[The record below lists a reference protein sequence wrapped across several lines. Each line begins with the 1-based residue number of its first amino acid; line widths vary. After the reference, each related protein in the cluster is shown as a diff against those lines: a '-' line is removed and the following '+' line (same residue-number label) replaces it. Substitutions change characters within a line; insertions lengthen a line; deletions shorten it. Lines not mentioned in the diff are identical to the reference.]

1 MPVRSPRLGILPPAG
16 LDLGKT
22 RKSEELSMRWIVRVG
37 VTLAVLLVLGLGL
50 SAMVPAER
58 VAQAVSSQFEAMTGR
73 KMQLE
78 GEVSP
83 RLWPSLGISTG
94 PVSIANA
101 DWAESDQP
109 LFQAQGLSIDVNF
122 GALFGGEVK
131 ILGLAADR
139 PEINLERNAEGE
151 ANWVFAAGTG
161 GGAGSVPAPATGF
174 TLDDGTIS
182 GGVIR
187 YVDRQ
192 SGREIALDAVDATL
206 AIPDF
211 SGPFTL
217 TARGLSGGQAVAL
230 DLTGGVFSAFALG
243 RVVPVTATL
252 TAGGTKLGF
261 DGRGGYAP
269 VVAEGALVADL
280 ADLPA
285 LGALTGSDLSR
296 PQPGLGHD
304 RLRIAGTLTLDG
316 TGAAFLRGAEIVMDA
331 NQLKGDLDLL
341 PGDARP
347 LLKGT
352 LVAGPIVLA
361 TGPEG
366 EMGGGQAGGMEAAGW
381 PEGEIDVSALGTLD
395 AEVALSAPSIDLGV
409 LKLGQTRALVTVD
422 RARAV
427 IDIREMQAYNGQVS
441 GDFVVNGRGGLSV
454 GGRLA
459 FAGLQTQ
466 PLLTDLAGWDRLVS
480 TADAELEFLGVGNS
494 VDAIMKSLEGKGALE
509 LGRGELRGL
518 DIAGML
524 RTLDPGFVGEGQ
536 KTAFDGLAGTF
547 TIAGGVLTNNDLKLV
562 APHVTASGSGELGL
576 GERRLDYR
584 LRPTALAAED
594 GTGGVMV
601 PLLITGPWA
610 DPSFRLDLES
620 IAREKMEAEAK
631 AVAERL
637 EQEAKAAEAAARAEL
652 EQRLREELG
661 VEVAPDQSLGDA
673 ARDAATQALEDQAVR
688 ALEEILNG
696 N

>member
-1 MPVRSPRLGILPPAG
+1 
-16 LDLGKT
+16 
-22 RKSEELSMRWIVRVG
+22 MRWIVRVG
-37 VTLAVLLVLGLGL
+37 VTLAVLVVLGLGL

-73 KMQLE
+73 KMQLQ

-101 DWAESDQP
+101 EWAEGDQP
-109 LFQAQGLSIDVNF
+109 LFQAQGLSIDVNI

-139 PEINLERNAEGE
+139 PEINLERNAEG
-151 ANWVFAAGTG
+151 ATNWDFAAGTG

-174 TLDDGTIS
+174 SLDQGTITN
-182 GGVIR
+182 GTIR

-192 SGREIALDAVDATL
+192 SGREIALDGVDATL

-217 TARGLSGGQAVAL
+217 TATGLSGGQAVAL
-230 DLTGGVFSAFALG
+230 DLSGGVFSAFALG

-252 TAGGTKLGF
+252 TAGGSTVTF

-269 VVAEGALVADL
+269 LAAEGALVADL

-285 LGALTGSDLSR
+285 IGALTGAELSR
-296 PQPGLGHD
+296 PQSGLGQD
-304 RLRIAGTLTLDG
+304 KLQITGTLTLDG
-316 TGAAFLRGAEIVMDA
+316 TGAAFLRGAEIVADR

-341 PGDARP
+341 PGEARP
-347 LLKGT
+347 LLKGA
-352 LVAGPIVLA
+352 LAAGPIVIG

-381 PEGEIDVSALGTLD
+381 PEGEIDVSALGALD
-395 AEVALSAPSIDLGV
+395 AEVALSAPSVDLGV
-409 LKLGQTRALVTVD
+409 LTLGQTRVLVTVD

-427 IDIREMQAYNGQVS
+427 IDIREMQAYDGQIS

-466 PLLTDLAGWDRLVS
+466 PLFTDLAGWDRLVS

-494 VDAIMKSLEGKGALE
+494 VDAIVKSLEGQGTLE

-536 KTAFDGLAGTF
+536 KTIFDGLAGTYS
-547 TIAGGVLTNNDLKLV
+547 IAKGVLSNSDLKLV
-562 APHVTASGSGELGL
+562 APYVTASGSGELGL
-576 GERRLDYR
+576 GERRLNYR

-631 AVAERL
+631 AVAARL
-637 EQEAKAAEAAARAEL
+637 EAEAKAAEAAAKAEL

-661 VEVAPDQSLGDA
+661 VEVAPDASLGDA
-673 ARDAATQALEDQAVR
+673 AKDAATKALEDQAVK

>member
-1 MPVRSPRLGILPPAG
+1 
-16 LDLGKT
+16 
-22 RKSEELSMRWIVRVG
+22 MRWIVRVG
-37 VTLAVLLVLGLGL
+37 VTLAVLVVLGLGL
-50 SAMVPAER
+50 GAMVPAER
-58 VAQAVSSQFEAMTGR
+58 VAQAVSSQFEAITGR
-73 KMQLE
+73 KMQLQ

-101 DWAESDQP
+101 EWADSDQP
-109 LFQAQGLSIDVNF
+109 LFQAQGLSIDVNI

-174 TLDDGTIS
+174 SLDQGTIT
-182 GGVIR
+182 GGTIR

-192 SGREIALDAVDATL
+192 SGREIALDGVDATL

-217 TARGLSGGQAVAL
+217 TATGLSGGQAAAL
-230 DLTGGVFSAFALG
+230 DLSGGVFSAFALG

-252 TAGGTKLGF
+252 TAGGSKVTF

-285 LGALTGSDLSR
+285 LGALTGSELSR
-296 PQPGLGHD
+296 PPLGLGQD
-304 RLRIAGTLTLDG
+304 KLQISGTLTLDG
-316 TGAAFLRGAEIVMDA
+316 TGAAFLRGAEIAADQ

-341 PGDARP
+341 PGEARP
-347 LLKGT
+347 LLKGA
-352 LVAGPIVLA
+352 LAAGPIVIG

-366 EMGGGQAGGMEAAGW
+366 EMGGGQAGGMDAEGW
-381 PEGEIDVSALGTLD
+381 PEGEIDVSALGALD

-409 LKLGQTRALVTVD
+409 LKLGQTRALVTID

-427 IDIREMQAYNGQVS
+427 VDIREMQAYDGQIS

-466 PLLTDLAGWDRLVS
+466 PLFTDLAGWDRLVS

-494 VDAIMKSLEGKGALE
+494 VDAIVKSLEGQGTLE

-536 KTAFDGLAGTF
+536 KTIFDGLAGTYS
-547 TIAGGVLTNNDLKLV
+547 IAKGVLSNSDLKLV
-562 APHVTASGSGELGL
+562 APYVTASGSGELGL
-576 GERRLDYR
+576 GERTLNYR

-631 AVAERL
+631 AVAARL
-637 EQEAKAAEAAARAEL
+637 EEEAKAAEAAAKAEL

-661 VEVAPDQSLGDA
+661 VEVAPDESLGDA
-673 ARDAATQALEDQAVR
+673 AKDAATQALEDQAVK
-688 ALEEILNG
+688 ALEEILKG

>member
-1 MPVRSPRLGILPPAG
+1 
-16 LDLGKT
+16 
-22 RKSEELSMRWIVRVG
+22 MRWIVRVG

-73 KMQLE
+73 KMQLQ

-252 TAGGTKLGF
+252 TTGGTKLGF

>member
-1 MPVRSPRLGILPPAG
+1 
-16 LDLGKT
+16 
-22 RKSEELSMRWIVRVG
+22 MRWIIRVG
-37 VTLAVLLVLGLGL
+37 VVLAVLVVLGLGL
-50 SAMVPAER
+50 GAMVPAER
-58 VAQAVSSQFEAMTGR
+58 VAQAVSAQFEAMTGR

-101 DWAESDQP
+101 EWAESDRP

-139 PEINLERNAEGE
+139 PEINLERNAQGK

-174 TLDDGTIS
+174 TLDEGTIS
-182 GGVIR
+182 GGSIR
-187 YVDRQ
+187 YTDRQ
-192 SGREIALDAVDATL
+192 SGSEIALDDVDATL

-217 TARGLSGGQAVAL
+217 TAKGLSGGQPVAL
-230 DLTGGVFSAFALG
+230 DLSGGVFSAFALG
-243 RVVPVTATL
+243 RVVPLTVVL
-252 TAGGTKLGF
+252 TAGGSKVSF

-269 VVAEGALVADL
+269 VAAEGALSADL
-280 ADLPA
+280 SDLPA
-285 LGALTGSDLSR
+285 LGALAGSDLSR
-296 PQPGLGHD
+296 PGPGLGQD
-304 RLRIAGTLTLDG
+304 KLQITGTLTLDG
-316 TGAAFLRGAEIVMDA
+316 TGAAFLRGAEIVADQ
-331 NQLKGDLDLL
+331 NQLKGDLDLM
-341 PGDARP
+341 PGEARP
-347 LLKGT
+347 MLKGT
-352 LVAGPIVLA
+352 LTAGPIVIGI
-361 TGPEG
+361 GPEG

-381 PEGEIDVSALGTLD
+381 PEGEIDVSALGALD
-395 AEVALSAPSIDLGV
+395 AEVAVAAPSLDLGV
-409 LKLGQTRALVTVD
+409 LKLGQTRALVTVE

-427 IDIREMQAYNGQVS
+427 VDIREMQAYDGQIT

-454 GGRLA
+454 GGRLN
-459 FAGLQTQ
+459 FAGLKTQ

-480 TADAELEFLGVGNS
+480 TGDVELEFLGVGNS
-494 VDAIMKSLEGKGALE
+494 VDAIMKSLKGQGALE
-509 LGRGELRGL
+509 LGKGELRGL

-524 RTLDPGFVGEGQ
+524 RTLDLSYVGEGQ
-536 KTAFDGLAGTF
+536 KTLFEGLAGTF
-547 TIAGGVLTNNDLKLV
+547 TVAEGVLSNSDLKLV
-562 APHVTASGSGELGL
+562 APYLTASGAGELGL
-576 GERRLDYR
+576 GERTLNYR

-601 PLLITGPWA
+601 PLLVTGTWA
-610 DPSFRLDLES
+610 DPTFRLDLES

-631 AVAERL
+631 AVAARL
-637 EQEAKAAEAAARAEL
+637 EEEAKAAEAAAKAEL
-652 EQRLREELG
+652 EQRLKEELG
-661 VEVAPDQSLGDA
+661 VDVAPDESLGDA
-673 ARDAATQALEDQAVR
+673 AKDAATQALEDQAVK
-688 ALEEILNG
+688 ALEEILKG

>member
-1 MPVRSPRLGILPPAG
+1 
-16 LDLGKT
+16 
-22 RKSEELSMRWIVRVG
+22 MRWIVRVG

-230 DLTGGVFSAFALG
+230 ELTGGVFSAFALG

-673 ARDAATQALEDQAVR
+673 ARDAATKALEEQAVR